1 MRKSIASVLA
11 ALLVIGLLAGCG
23 SSGQTSGSTNTA
35 GSTNTQATTEQPQAT
50 SEEPY
55 EVTLMYSVGTDYPD
69 QDEVTAAMQEL
80 ALKELNMKLNV
91 VTVPSSYTQ
100 QLTLRLTGGEP
111 LDVFPIPGSPMTYIS
126 NGYCV
131 DLGDLIDKYGNNIK
145 SIFGDE
151 AKIANINGYVYA
163 IPIVK
168 ERDYAGGMI
177 MRKDILDQ
185 CGLDL
190 GKDCEN
196 LNSLE
201 DLTEVFATVHEKF
214 PNMVVFGGGYAYTP
228 ASMYL
233 GRHIDN
239 IGSDFGVLLD
249 PVNDTTVSNWFESDE
264 YIRRCKL
271 MREWYLAGYVQKD
284 LATSTDSGTQQMR
297 AGNLFC
303 DFDLVKP
310 YRDVEATLATGYE
323 CVYFPFDEPLKNS
336 CTLLDGWG
344 IATNSENPDKAM
356 QFLDYLYGSA
366 EFMDLW
372 NWGIE
377 GKHFVY
383 QDKGNSTIVTYPEGV
398 DMDNVGYH
406 QNRGWT
412 LPNQYIAG
420 IWEGNP
426 ADLADVMTKY
436 NADMDVSLAYGF
448 QFDAADYETEIANL
462 TAIRDKYAFAIGSG
476 SVDPETEIPK
486 FNEELYAAGL
496 QKVMDAKQEQLNAW
510 LANK

>member
-1 MRKSIASVLA
+1 MKKRVALILASMMMTA
-11 ALLVIGLLAGCG
+11 AVAGCAVPAAAPAA
-23 SSGQTSGSTNTA
+23 GQGAAAPA
-35 GSTNTQATTEQPQAT
+35 GSEAVAEAA
-50 SEEPY
+50 EEPY
-55 EVTLMYSVGTDYPD
+55 ELTLMYSVGADYPD
-69 QDEVTAAMQEL
+69 QEEVTAAMQEL
-80 ALKELNMKLNV
+80 AMRDLGIKLNI
-91 VTVPSSYTQ
+91 VTVPSSYEQ
-100 QLTLRLTGGEP
+100 QLILRLTSGED
-111 LDVFPIPGSPMTYIS
+111 LDVFPIPGTPMSYIT
-126 NGYCV
+126 NEYALNL
-131 DLGDLIDKYGNNIK
+131 DELIDKYGTNIK
-145 SIFGDE
+145 AIFGDE
-151 AKIANINGYVYA
+151 AKIANINGYVYGV
-163 IPIVK
+163 PIVK

-177 MRKDILDQ
+177 MRKDILDA
-185 CGLDL
+185 CGIDV
-190 GKDCEN
+190 GEN
-196 LNSLE
+196 CSNLKTLE
-201 DLTEVFATVHEKF
+201 DMTDIFAKVHEQF
-214 PNMVVFGGGYAYTP
+214 PDMVVFGGGYVYTP

-264 YIRRCKL
+264 YIRRAKL
-271 MREWYLAGYVQKD
+271 MREWYEAGYVQKD
-284 LATSTDSGTQQMR
+284 LATSTDSGTQLMR

-310 YRDVEATLATGYE
+310 YRDVEATLATGFE

-344 IATNSENPDKAM
+344 IATNSKNPEKAM
-356 QFLDYLYGSA
+356 QFLDYLYGSQ

-377 GKHFVY
+377 GKHYVY
-383 QDKGNSTIVTYPEGV
+383 VDKGNSPIVTYPEGV

-426 ADLADVMTKY
+426 PDLPQVMTDY
-436 NADMDVSLAYGF
+436 NAEMDVSLAYGF
-448 QFDAADYETEIANL
+448 QFDATGFETEIANL
-462 TAIRDKYAFAIGSG
+462 TAIRDKYAYAIGSG
-476 SVDPETEIPK
+476 SVDPDVEIPK

-496 QKVMDAKQEQLNAW
+496 QKIIDAKQEQLDAW
-510 LANK
+510 LASK